1 MICPTC
7 NNVMIVVEHEHIELD
22 YCPECSGVWFDSGEL
37 ELLTEVMDLD
47 ENVLS
52 LSEIFSTPEARTS
65 EKERKCPVCN
75 QKMKKTM
82 IGKEHEIMID
92 RCSKRDGLWFD
103 GGEIHK
109 LISQWMEKPE
119 AGTGSQERIL
129 TFLGKTIKIDSKS
142 E

>member
-22 YCPECSGVWFDSGEL
+22 YCTECSGTWFDSGEL

-47 ENVLS
+47 ENTLS
-52 LSEIFSTPEARTS
+52 LSDVFSTPEVKTS

-82 IGKEHEIMID
+82 IGKDPEIMID

-109 LISQWMEKPE
+109 LISQWVEKQE
-119 AGTGSQERIL
+119 AGTGSQKHII
-129 TFLGKTIKIDSKS
+129 TFLGETIRIDTKS